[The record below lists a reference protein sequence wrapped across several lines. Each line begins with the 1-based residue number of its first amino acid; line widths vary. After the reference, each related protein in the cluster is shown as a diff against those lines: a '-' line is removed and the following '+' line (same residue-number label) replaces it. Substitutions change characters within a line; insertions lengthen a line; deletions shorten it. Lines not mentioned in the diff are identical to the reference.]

1 MGHWFH
7 STVVD
12 PGRLPLFFLFVSFIV
27 TFLFI
32 RLSVRMIR
40 AEVSWWPGNIETSGT
55 HLHHMVFGLVTMT
68 ISGVCLITLANYDTP
83 IANCVMAV
91 GFGIGSALVLDEFA
105 LVLYLKD
112 VYWEE
117 EGRLSVDVVFVAV
130 VIAMLFLLGLR
141 PLGFNGDFA
150 AFQQDH
156 SVLTLIVSIVALV
169 LMFGLGVI
177 TLLKGKLW
185 TALIGLFV
193 TPLLIVGAIRL
204 SRPDAPWA
212 RRRYNGKTR
221 KRVRARIRERR
232 YRQPV
237 TRWKITVQELL
248 AGRFGPE

>member
-1 MGHWFH
+1 MGGWFH
-7 STVVD
+7 STIVETC
-12 PGRLPLFFLFVSFIV
+12 RLPLFFLLVAFVL

-55 HLHHMVFGLVTMT
+55 HLHHMVFGLVTMAL
-68 ISGVCLITLANYDTP
+68 SGICLIALANYDTP
-83 IANCVMAV
+83 IANCVMAA
-91 GFGIGSALVLDEFA
+91 GFGIGAALVLDEFA

-117 EGRLSVDVVFVAV
+117 EGRLSIDVVFVAV
-130 VIAMLFLLGLR
+130 VITGLFLLGLR
-141 PLGFNGDFA
+141 PLGFDGDFA
-150 AFQQDH
+150 DFQQDR
-156 SVLTLIVSIVALV
+156 SVLTLVATIAILA

-185 TALIGLFV
+185 TALLGLFI
-193 TPLLIVGAIRL
+193 PLLLIFGAVRL

-212 RRRYNGKTR
+212 RRRYPGKTR

-237 TRWKITVQELL
+237 TRWKITVQEAL
-248 AGRFGPE
+248 AGQFGPG